1 MYGEWSLSVM
11 ASPSASSGQALSN
24 HDELFTHCFPL
35 FTYCP
40 CPITYDPL
48 PMTCFYTFPSFF
60 NFLAS
65 FFSLRDLPGF
75 FLLSFFTSLDFD
87 MVSSSVSPP
96 REWWF
101 ILQYQNINRLTRCK
115 KQRVA
120 GKRSAGLQSRFGGG
134 WLMSRNETRPWC
146 HFAGS
151 DRSISQNAGRG
162 L

>member
-11 ASPSASSGQALSN
+11 ASLSN
-24 HDELFTHCFPL
+24 HDEPFTHCFPL

-120 GKRSAGLQSRFGGG
+120 GKRSAGLQTRFGGG
-134 WLMSRNETRPWC
+134 WLMSRNETRFLPRC
-146 HFAGS
+146 FSFSLQPSVFSLQPSA
-151 DRSISQNAGRG
+151 
-162 L
+162 